1 MGRFPNSLFKG
12 PLEMAHANPSK
23 AGKMMKGYSA
33 AQVLVDKFHDIS
45 ETASRQSAGASQWRS
60 RH

>member
-12 PLEMAHANPSK
+12 PLEMAHTDPGK
-23 AGKMMKGYSA
+23 AGKMMKGYRA
-33 AQVLVDKFHDIS
+33 AQVLMDKFHDIF
-45 ETASRQSAGASQWRS
+45 EAASRQPAGASQRRS